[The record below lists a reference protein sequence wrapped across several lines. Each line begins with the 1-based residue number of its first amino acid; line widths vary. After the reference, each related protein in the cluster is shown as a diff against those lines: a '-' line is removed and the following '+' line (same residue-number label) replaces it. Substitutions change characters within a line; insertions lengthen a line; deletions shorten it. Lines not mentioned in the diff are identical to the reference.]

1 MNKFYILLFFLA
13 FAKLSNAQELFVK
26 SFIIVESDLTAQTQP
41 RKDLN
46 DKNCALIKVQFVGD
60 ILDVEGNVVYHLQ
73 KRNNETWVYMPQG
86 SRQIKVLPKNYL
98 PIMITFANYGVEKL
112 ESNRTYVLILA
123 KPISISTQQKQT
135 LVLQY
140 SPSSATVLIDNKI
153 VKGSNSIIKA
163 TLPIGQHSYVV
174 ACDGYESEEG
184 VVKLK
189 PSIPT
194 NLHVQ
199 LAREVSCSEE
209 DRISVESSTSLD
221 LVSLREQIESVSPPN
236 ISNND
241 IVIKLPDGSSFEM
254 VKVEKGTFFMDA
266 DVGQEAVFDSEKPK
280 HQVTLTRD
288 YYIGKFEV
296 TQGLWTV
303 VMGKNPSKNKNAIY
317 PVDNVSWNDCQK
329 FLKNL
334 NAWTGRHFRLPTEA
348 EWEFAARGGNK
359 SKNYEF
365 SGSNAISDVAWNI
378 HNSGLRAHKIA
389 TKQANELGIYD
400 MSGNVFEWCQDWKR
414 DYSNSPETDPIGSE
428 KGTLKVTRGGSWG
441 VDGFSCRPSCRY
453 FNNSS
458 VHSVDLGFRLALSE

>member
-1 MNKFYILLFFLA
+1 
-13 FAKLSNAQELFVK
+13 
-26 SFIIVESDLTAQTQP
+26 
-41 RKDLN
+41 
-46 DKNCALIKVQFVGD
+46 
-60 ILDVEGNVVYHLQ
+60 
-73 KRNNETWVYMPQG
+73 
-86 SRQIKVLPKNYL
+86 
-98 PIMITFANYGVEKL
+98 MISYF
-112 ESNRTYVLILA
+112 
-123 KPISISTQQKQT
+123 PST
-135 LVLQY
+135 
-140 SPSSATVLIDNKI
+140 STVLIDNKVI
-153 VKGSNSIIKA
+153 KGDNGIAKV
-163 TLPIGQHSYVV
+163 TLPLGQHSYLIFNE
-174 ACDGYESEEG
+174 GYEAEED

-189 PSIPT
+189 PSIPA

-199 LAREVSCSEE
+199 LAKDASSSEVIAE
-209 DRISVESSTSLD
+209 ISAESSSSLNLTSLKKQVEPT
-221 LVSLREQIESVSPPN
+221 LQTGMA
-236 ISNND
+236 SNDD

-254 VKVEKGTFFMDA
+254 VKLEKGTFFMGA

-317 PVDNVSWNDCQK
+317 PVDNVSRNDCQK

-348 EWEFAARGGNK
+348 EWEFTARGGNK